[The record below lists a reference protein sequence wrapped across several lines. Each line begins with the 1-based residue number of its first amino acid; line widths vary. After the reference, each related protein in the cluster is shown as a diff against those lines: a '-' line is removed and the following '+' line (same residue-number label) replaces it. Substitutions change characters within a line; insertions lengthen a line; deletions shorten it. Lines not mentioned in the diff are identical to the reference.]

1 MTELAFLQKFYGSLA
16 FMVLAFWG
24 LGQSLLDILKAERP
38 GDRWLSNALAI
49 AVGLGVF
56 TLALQ
61 GLAITAQLK
70 RPFLLAL
77 LILGW
82 CLAAG
87 QAWRAWQGRRLTE
100 ERSRVVTWHALDL
113 LSLALVLTVGV
124 PTLVA
129 PLTPPMQWD
138 ELMYHLPHAKQW
150 AQSGALTINEWL
162 RYPWFP
168 YNYDLLY
175 AAALILK
182 GDILAHLLH
191 ALAGWLVAL
200 MLYRQGLRHG
210 GRAVA
215 CLATSAWLVMG
226 GHLYA
231 SAYIDLGMAL
241 FVMSSFVS
249 MWLWWQ
255 QRAQQ
260 GWLLVAAFFLGLAA
274 GSKYQALTYLPF
286 FVMVLLWLEPRAWK
300 TWTAAAAAFLLPC
313 AYWYLRN
320 YIETGDPFDPLGAR
334 IFGFHDWNEWDLN
347 AQLADLKRVA
357 NWPPKAL
364 WPALLT
370 LVMPRFYSD
379 PDRRGVLLFGA
390 YGSLVWLATSHYDR
404 YLLPMYPVLGL
415 LSAQVIVDVTGWA
428 LRHRPRL
435 VLEPAWVRQQ
445 LGLLFALGLLLAV
458 GGHSWRTSRDYLRG
472 VAFTPEQR
480 ELVLTQV
487 FPVYPMLQHLH
498 LLEDRRIYQIGLEN
512 LIYYAPAPIWGEVF
526 GPWRYSERLQIGMQV
541 GAQALAQRLSNDGF
555 NTLLA
560 RDDVLLDFRHDPEF
574 ERYFRSVEKGAGAEA
589 FEVLP

>member
-1 MTELAFLQKFYGSLA
+1 
-16 FMVLAFWG
+16 MVLAFWG
-24 LGQSLLDILKAERP
+24 LGRSLLHILKAEHRD
-38 GDRWLSNALAI
+38 DRWLSNALAI
-49 AVGLGVF
+49 AVGLGAF

-61 GLAITAQLK
+61 GLAIAAQLK

-82 CLAAG
+82 CLAAR
-87 QAWRAWQGRRLTE
+87 QTWHSWQDRRLTE
-100 ERSRVVTWHALDL
+100 APSRKVSWHALDL
-113 LSLALVLTVGV
+113 FCLGLVLTVWV

-129 PLTPPMQWD
+129 PLAPPMQWD

-175 AAALILK
+175 AAAIILK

-200 MLYRQGLRHG
+200 MTYRLGLRHG

-226 GHLYA
+226 GHLYG
-231 SAYIDLGMAL
+231 SAYIDLGVAL
-241 FVMSSFVS
+241 YVMSSGVS

-255 QRAQQ
+255 QRSHK
-260 GWLLVAAFFLGLAA
+260 GWLLVAAFCLGLAA

-286 FVMVLLWLEPRAWK
+286 LVAVLLWLEPRSWK
-300 TWTAAAAAFLLPC
+300 TWAAAATAFLLPC
-313 AYWYLRN
+313 VYWYLRN

-347 AQLADLKRVA
+347 TQLADLKRIA

-364 WPALLT
+364 WPALLA
-370 LVMPRFYSD
+370 LFMPRFYRD
-379 PDRRGVLLFGA
+379 PARLGVLLYGA
-390 YGSLVWLATSHYDR
+390 YGSLVWLTTSHYDR
-404 YLLPMYPVLGL
+404 YLLPMYPVLCL
-415 LSAQVIVDVTGWA
+415 LSAQVIVEVTGLA
-428 LRHRPRL
+428 LQHRPRL
-435 VLEPAWVRQQ
+435 VLEPTWVRQQ
-445 LGLLFALGLLLAV
+445 LSLLFALGMLLAV
-458 GGHSWRTSRDYLRG
+458 GGHSWRTSQGYLRQ
-472 VAFTPEQR
+472 VAFTPAQR
-480 ELVLTQV
+480 ELILTQV
-487 FPVYPMLQHLH
+487 FPVYPLLQHLN
-498 LLEDRRIYQIGLEN
+498 LLKDRKIYQIGLEN

-560 RDDVLLDFRHDPEF
+560 RDDVLQDFLHDPEF
-574 ERYFRSVEKGAGAEA
+574 DRYFRSIEKGAGAEA

>member
-24 LGQSLLDILKAERP
+24 LGLSLLDSLKAERP
-38 GDRWLSNALAI
+38 GDQWLSNALAI

-56 TLALQ
+56 ILALQ

-70 RPFLLAL
+70 RPFLLAV

-87 QAWRAWQGRRLTE
+87 QAWRSWQVRRQTK
-100 ERSRVVTWHALDL
+100 ERSRAVALHALDL
-113 LSLALVLTVGV
+113 FSLGLVLTVWA

-138 ELMYHLPHAKQW
+138 ELMYHLPHAQQW

-200 MLYRQGLRHG
+200 MLYRLGLRHG

-231 SAYIDLGMAL
+231 SAYIDLGMTL
-241 FVMSSFVS
+241 FVMSGVMS

-255 QRAQQ
+255 QRSQKA
-260 GWLLVAAFFLGLAA
+260 WLLVAAFCLGLAA

-286 FVMVLLWLEPRAWK
+286 FVTVLLWLEPRSWK
-300 TWTAAAAAFLLPC
+300 LWAAAAAVFLLPC

-320 YIETGDPFDPLGAR
+320 YVETGDPFDPLGAR
-334 IFGFHDWNEWDLN
+334 IFGFHDWNEWDLT
-347 AQLADLKRVA
+347 AQILDLKKMA
-357 NWPPKAL
+357 GWPPKAI
-364 WPALLT
+364 WPALLA
-370 LVMPRFYSD
+370 LFMPRFYSD
-379 PDRRGVLLFGA
+379 PHRRGALALGA
-390 YGSLVWLATSHYDR
+390 YGSLIWLATSHYDR
-404 YLLPMYPVLGL
+404 YLLPMYPVLAL
-415 LSAQVIVDVTGWA
+415 LSAQVIVDLAGWA
-428 LRHRPRL
+428 LRQRPR
-435 VLEPAWVRQQ
+435 VIFEPAWIRQH
-445 LGLLFALGLLLAV
+445 LSLLLALGLLVTA
-458 GGHSWRTSRDYLRG
+458 GCHAWRACQDSLRR
-472 VAFTPEQR
+472 VAFTPAQR
-480 ELVLTQV
+480 ELILTQV
-487 FPVYPMLQHLH
+487 FPVYSMLQKLR
-498 LLEDRRIYQIGLEN
+498 LSADLKIYQIGLEN

-526 GPWRYSERLQIGMQV
+526 GPWRYVERLQIGLQV
-541 GAQALAQRLSNDGF
+541 GAQALAQRLKSDGF
-555 NTLLA
+555 NTLLV
-560 RDDVLLDFRHDPEF
+560 RDDVLRDFRRDPEF
-574 ERYFRSVEKGAGAEA
+574 DNYFRSIEKGAGAEA